1 MNPLRDHV
9 RVKLLDHFKNDTKA
23 FNCEKQI
30 YNWTVVQTK
39 QVRLDNGEK
48 KPNGRA
54 TFMYSPDEPS
64 WDSRHFRWR
73 YKHKALEV
81 MNNLK
86 RNPSVMTTVKAKDIP
101 MLSPEVIC
109 PGGPVECVKKIL
121 HERELIIEAAKNE
134 SLNSTGMFKCIKCKK
149 NQTSYYQLQ
158 TRSADEPM
166 TTFVTCLNCNKRWKC

>member
-1 MNPLRDHV
+1 MNPIREHV
-9 RVKLLDHFKNDTKA
+9 RVQLLDQFKNDTKA

-30 YNWTVVQTK
+30 YNWSVIQTK
-39 QVRLDNGEK
+39 QVRLEHGEK

-64 WDSRHFRWR
+64 WDSRHFRSR

-81 MNNLK
+81 INNLK
-86 RNPSVMTTVKAKDIP
+86 RNPSIMTTVKAKDIP
-101 MLSPEVIC
+101 MLSPEKIW
-109 PGGPVECVKKIL
+109 PDGPVARTQKKL
-121 HERELIIEAAKNE
+121 EEREMIMEASKNAI
-134 SLNSTGMFKCIKCKK
+134 LNNNGLFTCGRCKK